1 MSTNQTLFRAILTV
15 DFPGQRG
22 PPHTHMIKLGFDALR
37 ESRTAHIIQIL
48 ESDIEV
54 QTLWYMANRT
64 SRRAAVND
72 HGPVH
77 VRTSMHH
84 GDTLLRL
91 LMEAG
96 VQPNTI
102 VDHSM
107 TEDDARVVV
116 LLGLALHDVGM
127 SIHRDRHELLSVP
140 LALDWL
146 RRKLPPVYAE
156 PQLTV
161 ITSEVVHAVLAHNVN
176 ERCLTLE
183 AGIVKVADALDMTKG
198 RSRKA
203 ISAGKIDIHSISAAA
218 VEAVR
223 VTRGENRPIR
233 IEVDITNPAAV
244 FHLNEVFGQK
254 LARSS
259 IRDYVEVPKLDEI
272 LETLRELGTS
282 DDPQRDAEAAATA
295 PEPTDG
301 RATGEPIGIGRGRV
315 PTTIA

>member
-1 MSTNQTLFRAILTV
+1 
-15 DFPGQRG
+15 
-22 PPHTHMIKLGFDALR
+22 MIKLGIDAPAA
-37 ESRTAHIIQIL
+37 SRTAQIIQVL

-77 VRTSMHH
+77 VRTAMHH

-96 VQPNTI
+96 VQPNCIT
-102 VDHSM
+102 DHAMS
-107 TEDDARVVV
+107 EDDTRAVV

-140 LALDWL
+140 IALDWL
-146 RRKLPPVYAE
+146 RRNLPPTYSE

-161 ITSEVVHAVLAHNVN
+161 VISEVVHAVLAHNVN

-223 VTRGENRPIR
+223 VTRGTRKPIR
-233 IEVDITNPAAV
+233 IEVDINNPSAV
-244 FHLNEVFGQK
+244 FHLKEVFGQK

-259 IRDYVEVPKLDEI
+259 IQDYVEVPKLDE
-272 LETLRELGTS
+272 LLDTLRELGTS
-282 DDPQRDAEAAATA
+282 EDPQRDAEAAAT
-295 PEPTDG
+295 TGSSG
-301 RATGEPIGIGRGRV
+301 RSEGRVIGEPIGIGRGKV

>member
-1 MSTNQTLFRAILTV
+1 
-15 DFPGQRG
+15 
-22 PPHTHMIKLGFDALR
+22 MIKLGIEAAAA
-37 ESRTAHIIQIL
+37 SRTAQVVQVL

-77 VRTSMHH
+77 VRTAMHH

-91 LMEAG
+91 LIEAG
-96 VQPNTI
+96 IQPNCI
-102 VDHSM
+102 VDHAM

-140 LALDWL
+140 IALDWL
-146 RRKLPPVYAE
+146 RRKLPPIYSE

-161 ITSEVVHAVLAHNVN
+161 VISEVVHAVLAHNVN

-223 VTRGENRPIR
+223 VTRGVVKPIR
-233 IEVDITNPAAV
+233 VEVDINNPAAV

-254 LARSS
+254 LSHSS
-259 IRDYVEVPKLDEI
+259 LQPYVEVPKLDEL
-272 LETLRELGTS
+272 LESLRELGTTE
-282 DDPQRDAEAAATA
+282 DAQRDAEAAATT
-295 PEPTDG
+295 ETNG
-301 RATGEPIGIGRGRV
+301 RTEAARQMGEPIGIGRGRV

>member
-1 MSTNQTLFRAILTV
+1 
-15 DFPGQRG
+15 
-22 PPHTHMIKLGFDALR
+22 MIKLGIDAAPS
-37 ESRTAHIIQIL
+37 SRTAQVIQIL
-48 ESDIEV
+48 EADIEI

-84 GDTLLRL
+84 ADTLLRL
-91 LMEAG
+91 LIDAN
-96 VQPNTI
+96 VQPNCIT
-102 VDHSM
+102 DHGMS
-107 TEDDARVVV
+107 EDDARVVV
-116 LLGLALHDVGM
+116 LLGIALHDVGM

-140 LALDWL
+140 IALDWL
-146 RRKLPPVYAE
+146 RRKLPPIYVE
-156 PQLTV
+156 PQLSV
-161 ITSEVVHAVLAHNVN
+161 IVSEVVHAVMAHNVN

-223 VTRGENRPIR
+223 VTRGTRTPIR
-233 IEVDITNPAAV
+233 VEVDINNPAAI
-244 FHLNEVFGQK
+244 FHLNEVFAQK
-254 LARSS
+254 LAKSS
-259 IRDYVEVPKLDEI
+259 IQQYVEVPKLQELLDS
-272 LETLRELGTS
+272 LRELSTS
-282 DDPQRDAEAAATA
+282 EDPQRDAEAAATA
-295 PEPTDG
+295 GSNG
-301 RATGEPIGIGRGRV
+301 RSEERRDVGEPIGIGRGKV

>member
-1 MSTNQTLFRAILTV
+1 
-15 DFPGQRG
+15 
-22 PPHTHMIKLGFDALR
+22 MIKLGIDAAP
-37 ESRTAHIIQIL
+37 ESRTAQVVQVL
-48 ESDIEV
+48 ETDIEV

-96 VQPNTI
+96 IQPNCIT
-102 VDHSM
+102 DHAM

-140 LALDWL
+140 IALDWL
-146 RRKLPPVYAE
+146 RRRVPPIYAE

-161 ITSEVVHAVLAHNVN
+161 VASEVVHAVLAHNVN

-223 VTRGENRPIR
+223 VTRGTNKPIR
-233 IEVDITNPAAV
+233 VEVDINNPAAV
-244 FHLNEVFGQK
+244 FHLKEVFGQK

-259 IRDYVEVPKLDEI
+259 LEPYVEVPKLDEL
-272 LETLRELGTS
+272 LESLRELGTS
-282 DDPQRDAEAAATA
+282 EDPQRDAEAAATTA
-295 PEPTDG
+295 GNG
-301 RATGEPIGIGRGRV
+301 RAEPRTVGEPIGIGRGRV

>member
-1 MSTNQTLFRAILTV
+1 
-15 DFPGQRG
+15 
-22 PPHTHMIKLGFDALR
+22 MIKLGIEAAAG
-37 ESRTAHIIQIL
+37 SRTAQILQVL
-48 ESDIEV
+48 ESDIET

-77 VRTSMHH
+77 VRTAMHH

-91 LMEAG
+91 LIEAG
-96 VQPNTI
+96 IQPNCIT
-102 VDHSM
+102 DHAMS
-107 TEDDARVVV
+107 EDDARAVV

-140 LALDWL
+140 IALDWL
-146 RRKLPPVYAE
+146 RRKLVDIYSE

-161 ITSEVVHAVLAHNVN
+161 VISEVVHAVLAHNVH

-223 VTRGENRPIR
+223 VTRGVSKPIR
-233 IEVDITNPAAV
+233 VEVDINNPAAV
-244 FHLNEVFGQK
+244 FHLKEVFGQK
-254 LARSS
+254 LAHSS
-259 IRDYVEVPKLDEI
+259 LEPYVEVPKLDEL
-272 LETLRELGTS
+272 LESLRELGTTE
-282 DDPQRDAEAAATA
+282 DRQRDAEAAAT
-295 PEPTDG
+295 TLDG
-301 RATGEPIGIGRGRV
+301 NGRVDARPTGEPIGIGRGRV